1 MRLPR
6 RLRARPHVVWRVETT
21 CGVVEAVLPRR
32 WPRRGCLTR
41 RNDAQRGAQRPSL
54 VEPSSAT
61 IPNAWSMHEVCGL
74 RQDVSERRC
83 SQFEDRRGS
92 TFVEHK
98 LLERFS
104 HRRARSKQ
112 RYTTRWHLTTVAGRE
127 LASLQSLAFAGHKK
141 GAQQITGCKAKTQHA
156 VAAINNH
163 DARRDDDAT
172 YRKTR
177 KNSIRLRAPT
187 LRTEV
192 SLASRERVQSR
203 S

>member
-1 MRLPR
+1 M
-6 RLRARPHVVWRVETT
+6 
-21 CGVVEAVLPRR
+21 CGASHEA
-32 WPRRGCLTR
+32 W
-41 RNDAQRGAQRPSL
+41 
-54 VEPSSAT
+54 
-61 IPNAWSMHEVCGL
+61 GL
-74 RQDVSERRC
+74 RHDVSERRC

-112 RYTTRWHLTTVAGRE
+112 RYTTRYLLTTVAGRE

-141 GAQQITGCKAKTQHA
+141 GAQQITGCKAKSQHA
-156 VAAINNH
+156 DAAISNH
-163 DARRDDDAT
+163 DARRNDDAT

-177 KNSIRLRAPT
+177 KDSECLRAPT
-187 LRTEV
+187 IRTEV
-192 SLASRERVQSR
+192 REFSGEGVQSR